1 MGPALYQDDKI
12 ANRDNTVS
20 SRIAFFSEK
29 RVYSSFAIIAS
40 CSIIAPVFLTGLF
53 FYARVIAVPNTVG
66 YWPRQDCFLL
76 KIVCSTV
83 TFTVLQPL
91 PNFWFPRKCQV
102 DFLILMGLFLIMIS
116 FFMLPV

>member
-29 RVYSSFAIIAS
+29 RVYSSFGIIAS

-66 YWPRQDCFLL
+66 YWPRQDCFLF

-83 TFTVLQPL
+83 TFTTTAPE
-91 PNFWFPRKCQV
+91 
-102 DFLILMGLFLIMIS
+102 FLVSPEMSG
-116 FFMLPV
+116 